1 MGLQKEKE
9 KESTFQRITLDE
21 FDQLPEDQRHL
32 YELVD
37 GMVMMTPRPSV
48 IHQSIA
54 GALFAHLYPYFT
66 DKTCRVLSE
75 IEIKLKN
82 DIFIPDISILC
93 DPDKFSEQRY
103 EGPPTVAIEVLSPA
117 TRSYDLFTK
126 LNKYQM
132 AGVKEYWI
140 VDPKSQNITIH
151 HFELSE
157 ADIYI
162 RGEVLTTPLFK
173 GLELALD
180 DVFET

>member
-1 MGLQKEKE
+1 MGLLQENDTKFENM
-9 KESTFQRITLDE
+9 TLTE
-21 FDQLPEDQRHL
+21 FDKLPRDQQER
-32 YELVD
+32 YEFVD
-37 GMVMMTPRPSV
+37 GMVMMSPKATL
-48 IHQSIA
+48 IHQMLITNLII
-54 GALFAHLYPYFT
+54 GLGPYFKG
-66 DKTCRVLSE
+66 KTCKVFSE
-75 IEIKLKN
+75 AEIKLKN

-93 DPDKFSEQRY
+93 DPDQFSGARY
-103 EGPPTVAIEVLSPA
+103 EDTPTIIIEVLSPA

-173 GLELALD
+173 GLELVLD